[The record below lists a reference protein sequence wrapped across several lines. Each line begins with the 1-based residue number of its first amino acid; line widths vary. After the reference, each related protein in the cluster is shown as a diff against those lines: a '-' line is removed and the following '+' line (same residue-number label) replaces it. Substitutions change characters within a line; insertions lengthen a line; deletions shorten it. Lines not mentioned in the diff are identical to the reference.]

1 MTLLPTEAI
10 VLFAIEFSAAAVT
23 ADPRVLADLAHIAE
37 ESGWDG
43 VFLEDYIVHHSG
55 RDVPTCD
62 PWVALAAMALDT
74 SRVRLG
80 TEVTALPRRRPWKL
94 AREVVS
100 LDHLS
105 NGRMI
110 LGVGLGDTNDPGFG
124 AVGEPVDATTRAQLV
139 DESLA
144 IIEGLWTGEP
154 FSFSGSH
161 YEIAELTL
169 RPMPLQRPRVPIWV
183 GGGWPNPGL
192 KRRAVL
198 FDGICAYIETG
209 DPDGWIDHSPQFVAE
224 VKDFVVQHR
233 GSCQGYDIVT
243 GGRRREDDWER
254 ERDLIASLDEAG
266 ATWWVE
272 YAPASFDLDT
282 QRQVAERGPLQP

>member
-1 MTLLPTEAI
+1 VTLLQTKASRNLPSA
-10 VLFAIEFSAAAVT
+10 FSAAADT
-23 ADPRVLADLAHIAE
+23 ADPQVLAELAHIAQ
-37 ESGWDG
+37 ESGRDG
-43 VFLEDYIVHHSG
+43 VFLEDYILHHSG
-55 RDVPTCD
+55 REVPTCD
-62 PWVALAAMALDT
+62 PWVALAAMALVT

-94 AREVVS
+94 AREVVT

-124 AVGEPVDATTRAQLV
+124 AVEEPVDATTCAQLV

-144 IIEGLWTGEP
+144 IIEGLWTGKP
-154 FSFSGSH
+154 LSFSGSH

-169 RPMPLQRPRVPIWV
+169 RPMPLQRPRGPSGWAEDGRTQDSSVALCSSMASAPISR
-183 GGGWPNPGL
+183 PTPT
-192 KRRAVL
+192 
-198 FDGICAYIETG
+198 DGSITAL
-209 DPDGWIDHSPQFVAE
+209 SSSRKS
-224 VKDFVVQHR
+224 KDFVVQHR
-233 GSCQGYDIVT
+233 GSSQGYDIVT

-272 YAPASFDLDT
+272 YAPAPFDLDT